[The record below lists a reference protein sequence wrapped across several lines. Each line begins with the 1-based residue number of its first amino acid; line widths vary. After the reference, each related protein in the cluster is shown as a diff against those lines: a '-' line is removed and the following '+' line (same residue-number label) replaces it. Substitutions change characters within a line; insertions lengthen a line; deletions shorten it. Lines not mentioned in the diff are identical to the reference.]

1 MDGYKEFQGKSL
13 DDAIREACSYFD
25 APREKLEIDI
35 VQDAKSG
42 IFGIVGA
49 RKAKIRARRAQIGR
63 LAPGGALRQQA
74 GAQDGDAVGETP
86 VAQPRQERGAPLAAT
101 DAAQGADTSEPR
113 TVPAPRPRDDRAR
126 DDRPRDDR
134 PRRDRGEA
142 GRAEADGNATRSDA
156 RSDVRSDVRSDAR
169 ADARPESR
177 SDADQGDADDD
188 HRPDGERNGRRRRR
202 GGRGRRERDGE
213 VRDDQGNASDQS
225 AQPRENAGDTAQDGA
240 RDESRP
246 GGRPARTPRGQHPQ
260 QAPRGPR
267 PARQSQDGEA
277 GGQAGQSGQ
286 PGQSGQSQS
295 GSRGGARRNGERSER
310 PGRPDRQ
317 DRPGR
322 YERAERPTGDAALG
336 ADLLDDADDHGGD
349 GLPDI
354 PLEQLDQEQV
364 KQVAVEV
371 MERLVTPVIGEA
383 GFSVEL
389 AEGRVNVSVDCGENS
404 GLLIGREGQTL
415 SALQYLASRIVS
427 RKLGASVRV
436 QLDSGDYR
444 ERQDDKLRDIAL
456 HLAEKV
462 RATGKPQSTRPL
474 SSYHRR
480 VVHVTLQDDEEVVTR
495 SKGDGPLK
503 RVIIM
508 RKRKG

>member
-63 LAPGGALRQQA
+63 MAQA
-74 GAQDGDAVGETP
+74 GAAVQPEASATAPSAVLAEDADASGERS
-86 VAQPRQERGAPLAAT
+86 ARASRPRE
-101 DAAQGADTSEPR
+101 E
-113 TVPAPRPRDDRAR
+113 RPRDE
-126 DDRPRDDR
+126 RPREDR
-134 PRRDRGEA
+134 PRRERGEA
-142 GRAEADGNATRSDA
+142 PALAEAAVAQSDI
-156 RSDVRSDVRSDAR
+156 RD
-169 ADARPESR
+169 
-177 SDADQGDADDD
+177 DADSEDDD
-188 HRPDGERNGRRRRR
+188 ERDGRKPEGERGERDDRGGRRRRR

-213 VRDDQGNASDQS
+213 TRGDRPDGNGRGEHPAPPRGGESDADDAATD
-225 AQPRENAGDTAQDGA
+225 A
-240 RDESRP
+240 SRP
-246 GGRPARTPRGQHPQ
+246 GGRPARAPRDQNAQ
-260 QAPRGPR
+260 RSSRGPR
-267 PARQSQDGEA
+267 PARQPQEDDGN
-277 GGQAGQSGQ
+277 
-286 PGQSGQSQS
+286 GQSGQS
-295 GSRGGARRNGERSER
+295 GRRGPRRNGEQPERLDRPTRSD
-310 PGRPDRQ
+310 RPDR
-317 DRPGR
+317 
-322 YERAERPTGDAALG
+322 AAGDAPFP
-336 ADLLDDADDHGGD
+336 ADMLDDADEHGGD
-349 GLPDI
+349 GLPEI
-354 PLEQLDQEQV
+354 PLEQLDQDQV

-371 MERLVTPVIGEA
+371 MERLVTPIIGEA
-383 GFSVEL
+383 GFAVEL

-427 RKLGASVRV
+427 RTLGSSVRV

-508 RKRKG
+508 RRRKG

>member
-63 LAPGGALRQQA
+63 MAPA
-74 GAQDGDAVGETP
+74 GAAAQQTAPATATP
-86 VAQPRQERGAPLAAT
+86 VVLAEDADASGERTA
-101 DAAQGADTSEPR
+101 
-113 TVPAPRPRDDRAR
+113 PAPRSLE
-126 DDRPRDDR
+126 DR
-134 PRRDRGEA
+134 PRRERGETA
-142 GRAEADGNATRSDA
+142 APAEAD
-156 RSDVRSDVRSDAR
+156 V
-169 ADARPESR
+169 ARPDTR
-177 SDADQGDADDD
+177 PDTRDDADPDDD
-188 HRPDGERNGRRRRR
+188 GRDGRKPEGERGERDDRGGRRRRR

-213 VRDDQGNASDQS
+213 TRGERPDENGRGEQPATPRGDDGDPAEDAASDV
-225 AQPRENAGDTAQDGA
+225 
-240 RDESRP
+240 SRP
-246 GGRPARTPRGQHPQ
+246 VGRPARAPRDQNSQRPS
-260 QAPRGPR
+260 RGPR
-267 PARQSQDGEA
+267 PARQPQEDDGN
-277 GGQAGQSGQ
+277 GHSGQSGR
-286 PGQSGQSQS
+286 
-295 GSRGGARRNGERSER
+295 RGGPRRNGERSD
-310 PGRPDRQ
+310 RPDRP
-317 DRPGR
+317 DRPDQ
-322 YERAERPTGDAALG
+322 AAGDAPFPS
-336 ADLLDDADDHGGD
+336 DMLDDADEHGGD
-349 GLPDI
+349 GLPEI

-371 MERLVTPVIGEA
+371 MERLVTPIIGEA
-383 GFSVEL
+383 GFAVEL

-508 RKRKG
+508 RRRKG

>member
-63 LAPGGALRQQA
+63 MAPA
-74 GAQDGDAVGETP
+74 GAAVQPEASATATSAVLAEDADASGE
-86 VAQPRQERGAPLAAT
+86 RLA
-101 DAAQGADTSEPR
+101 R
-113 TVPAPRPRDDRAR
+113 APRPREE
-126 DDRPRDDR
+126 RPREDR
-134 PRRDRGEA
+134 PRRERGETTALAEAAVARPDVRDDADSDDDDGRDGRKPEGERGERDDRG
-142 GRAEADGNATRSDA
+142 
-156 RSDVRSDVRSDAR
+156 
-169 ADARPESR
+169 
-177 SDADQGDADDD
+177 
-188 HRPDGERNGRRRRR
+188 GRRRRR
-202 GGRGRRERDGE
+202 GGRGRRERDGDPRGE
-213 VRDDQGNASDQS
+213 RPDGDGRGEQS
-225 AQPRENAGDTAQDGA
+225 AQPRGGESDAADDAATDA
-240 RDESRP
+240 SRP
-246 GGRPARTPRGQHPQ
+246 GGRPARAPRDQNAQRPS
-260 QAPRGPR
+260 RGPR
-267 PARQSQDGEA
+267 PVRQPQEDDGN
-277 GGQAGQSGQ
+277 GQSGQ
-286 PGQSGQSQS
+286 PGR
-295 GSRGGARRNGERSER
+295 RGGPRRNGERPDRLDRPARSER
-310 PGRPDRQ
+310 SDRPARSDRPDR
-317 DRPGR
+317 
-322 YERAERPTGDAALG
+322 AAGDASFP
-336 ADLLDDADDHGGD
+336 ADMLDDADEHGGD
-349 GLPDI
+349 GLPEI

-371 MERLVTPVIGEA
+371 MERLVTPIIGEA
-383 GFSVEL
+383 GFAVEL

-427 RKLGASVRV
+427 RKLDASVRV

-462 RATGKPQSTRPL
+462 RAIGKPQSTRPL

>member
-63 LAPGGALRQQA
+63 MAPA
-74 GAQDGDAVGETP
+74 GAAVQPEASATAPSAVLAEEADASGERP
-86 VAQPRQERGAPLAAT
+86 AR
-101 DAAQGADTSEPR
+101 
-113 TVPAPRPRDDRAR
+113 APRPREERSR
-126 DDRPRDDR
+126 DERPREDR
-134 PRRDRGEA
+134 PRRERGETPA
-142 GRAEADGNATRSDA
+142 PALAEAAVA
-156 RSDVRSDVRSDAR
+156 RSDIRD
-169 ADARPESR
+169 
-177 SDADQGDADDD
+177 DADSEDDD
-188 HRPDGERNGRRRRR
+188 ERDGRKPEGERGERDDRGGRRRRR

-213 VRDDQGNASDQS
+213 PRGDRPDGDGRGEQPAPPRGGESDADDAATDV
-225 AQPRENAGDTAQDGA
+225 
-240 RDESRP
+240 SRP
-246 GGRPARTPRGQHPQ
+246 GGRPARAPRDQNAQ
-260 QAPRGPR
+260 RSSRGPR
-267 PARQSQDGEA
+267 PARQPHEDDGN
-277 GGQAGQSGQ
+277 GQSGR
-286 PGQSGQSQS
+286 
-295 GSRGGARRNGERSER
+295 RGGPRRNGER
-310 PGRPDRQ
+310 PDRPDRS
-317 DRPGR
+317 DRPDQ
-322 YERAERPTGDAALG
+322 AAGDAPFP
-336 ADLLDDADDHGGD
+336 ADMLDDADEHGGD
-349 GLPDI
+349 GLPEI
-354 PLEQLDQEQV
+354 PLEQLDQDQV

-371 MERLVTPVIGEA
+371 MERLVTPIIGEA
-383 GFSVEL
+383 GFAVEL

-508 RKRKG
+508 RRRKG

>member
-63 LAPGGALRQQA
+63 MAPA
-74 GAQDGDAVGETP
+74 GAAV
-86 VAQPRQERGAPLAAT
+86 QPEASAT
-101 DAAQGADTSEPR
+101 ATSA
-113 TVPAPRPRDDRAR
+113 VPAEDADASGERTARVARTHEERPRDERPR
-126 DDRPRDDR
+126 EDRPREDR
-134 PRRDRGEA
+134 PRRERGETTAPALAEAAAARPDIRDDADADSDSAVEDDGRKPEGERGERDDRG
-142 GRAEADGNATRSDA
+142 
-156 RSDVRSDVRSDAR
+156 
-169 ADARPESR
+169 
-177 SDADQGDADDD
+177 
-188 HRPDGERNGRRRRR
+188 GRRRRR

-213 VRDDQGNASDQS
+213 PRGDRPDGNGRGESDVADDAATD
-225 AQPRENAGDTAQDGA
+225 A
-240 RDESRP
+240 SRP
-246 GGRPARTPRGQHPQ
+246 GGRPARAPRDQNAQRPS
-260 QAPRGPR
+260 RGPR
-267 PARQSQDGEA
+267 PARQPLEDDGN
-277 GGQAGQSGQ
+277 GQSGQ
-286 PGQSGQSQS
+286 PGR
-295 GSRGGARRNGERSER
+295 RGPRRNGEQPDRLD
-310 PGRPDRQ
+310 RPDRS
-317 DRPGR
+317 DRPAR
-322 YERAERPTGDAALG
+322 SDRPDRAAGDASFP
-336 ADLLDDADDHGGD
+336 ADMLDDADEHGGD
-349 GLPDI
+349 GLPEI

-371 MERLVTPVIGEA
+371 MERLVTPIIGEA
-383 GFSVEL
+383 GFAVEL

-427 RKLGASVRV
+427 RKLGSSVRV

-508 RKRKG
+508 RRRKG

>member
-63 LAPGGALRQQA
+63 LAPSASPAGGSRQEAVAPGADAMDASPAGQPRDERAAATAGTA
-74 GAQDGDAVGETP
+74 GAE
-86 VAQPRQERGAPLAAT
+86 AA
-101 DAAQGADTSEPR
+101 DGADAPEVR
-113 TVPAPRPRDDRAR
+113 PARASRPRE
-126 DDRPRDDR
+126 DRPREDRSREDR

-142 GRAEADGNATRSDA
+142 AP
-156 RSDVRSDVRSDAR
+156 VM
-169 ADARPESR
+169 ADALDDSRDDADSGDEDDERRPE
-177 SDADQGDADDD
+177 
-188 HRPDGERNGRRRRR
+188 GERSGRRRRR
-202 GGRGRRERDGE
+202 GGRGRRDRDGE
-213 VRDDQGNASDQS
+213 ARGEQADRPGQA
-225 AQPRENAGDTAQDGA
+225 REGDGQAAEGGA
-240 RDESRP
+240 PQESRPPDESRP
-246 GGRPARTPRGQHPQ
+246 GGRPARSPRPQ
-260 QAPRGPR
+260 PPRPQSPQRGPR
-267 PARQSQDGEA
+267 PARQTQEDEGN
-277 GGQAGQSGQ
+277 GQ
-286 PGQSGQSQS
+286 PDQPGR
-295 GSRGGARRNGERSER
+295 RGGPRRNGERPDRSDRPER
-310 PGRPDRQ
+310 P
-317 DRPGR
+317 
-322 YERAERPTGDAALG
+322 ERASADA
-336 ADLLDDADDHGGD
+336 DMLDDADEHGGD
-349 GLPDI
+349 GLPEI

-508 RKRKG
+508 RKKKS

>member
-25 APREKLEIDI
+25 TPREKLEIDI

-63 LAPGGALRQQA
+63 LAPGSALRQQA
-74 GAQDGDAVGETP
+74 GAQDGDAGGETP
-86 VAQPRQERGAPLAAT
+86 VAQPRQERAAPQVAA

-113 TVPAPRPRDDRAR
+113 TAPAPRPRDE
-126 DDRPRDDR
+126 RPRDDR
-134 PRRDRGEA
+134 SRRDRGEA
-142 GRAEADGNATRSDA
+142 GLAEADGNATRSD
-156 RSDVRSDVRSDAR
+156 VRSDVRGDV
-169 ADARPESR
+169 RPESR
-177 SDADQGDADDD
+177 NDAEHGDADDD
-188 HRPDGERNGRRRRR
+188 HRPDGERSGRRRRR

-213 VRDDQGNASDQS
+213 ARDDQGTTIDQS
-225 AQPRENAGDTAQDGA
+225 TQSRENAGDAAEGGA
-240 RDESRP
+240 RDESRT
-246 GGRPARTPRGQHPQ
+246 GGRPSRPPRGQHPQ

-277 GGQAGQSGQ
+277 GGQ
-286 PGQSGQSQS
+286 PGQSGQAGQSQP

-310 PGRPDRQ
+310 SERPGRPDRY
-317 DRPGR
+317 D
-322 YERAERPTGDAALG
+322 RAERPAGDAALG

-508 RKRKG
+508 RRRKG